1 MGNAELVH
9 HYLINALSIGW
20 ALYLG
25 TVTIWIVLQRRHP
38 LPTVLW
44 ILVLALLPYV
54 GYLVYYFFG
63 PQRLKR
69 RRIRRLRTRLLIGSQ
84 TERAFLREQ
93 EHQIPAPVAGM
104 AALGRSTCDIPLSSA
119 TDVRLLVGG
128 AQTYDTFL
136 EAMAAARHHIHVEFY
151 IFDPDRIGTAVRD
164 LLVEK
169 ARQGVTV
176 RLLVDALGSDGLGRR
191 FLAPLREAGG
201 QIGFF
206 HNVRIGR
213 RWRPVTNYR
222 NHRKILICDGKIG
235 FTGGLN
241 ITDDEDERT
250 RPDAYHDVHLRIE
263 GGAVRWL
270 QMVFL
275 EDWAYTTGQRTD
287 DQELDALLPEMP
299 PSQHHVQILTSGP
312 DDPRQAIHRTQV
324 AAIHQATERV
334 WLTTAYFVPSE
345 PALMSLTTAARKGL
359 DVRLLVPRRSD
370 SLVVTAAS
378 RSYFDELLEAG
389 VKIWEYED
397 RMLHSKTLLVD
408 DTYSFI
414 GTANFDNRS
423 FELNF
428 EVMALV
434 YGETMARHLG
444 RQFELDLRHAARV
457 PKGQQASFARR
468 LFDAFARL
476 FSPLL

>member
-1 MGNAELVH
+1 MANAELQH
-9 HYLINALSIGW
+9 HLVNAWSVGW
-20 ALYLG
+20 ALYIG
-25 TVTIWIVLQRRHP
+25 TVTVWIVLQRRPP
-38 LPTVLW
+38 LSTVLW

-54 GYLVYYFFG
+54 GYIVYYFLG

-69 RRIRRLRTRLLIGSQ
+69 RRIKRLRSRLLIASQ
-84 TERAFLREQ
+84 TERALLREH
-93 EHQIPAPVAGM
+93 EHQIPPTVARM
-104 AALGRSTCDIPLSSA
+104 AALGRTACDIPLSSA

-128 AQTYDTFL
+128 AQTYDAFV
-136 EAMAAARHHIHVEFY
+136 EAICAAREHIHVEFY
-151 IFDPDRIGTAVRD
+151 IFDPDRIGTAIRD
-164 LLVEK
+164 LLAEK
-169 ARQGVTV
+169 ARQGVAV
-176 RLLVDALGSDGLGRR
+176 RLLVDALGSDRLGRR
-191 FLAPLREAGG
+191 FLAPLREAGA
-201 QIGFF
+201 QVGFF

-222 NHRKILICDGKIG
+222 NHRKILICDGKLG

-241 ITDDEDERT
+241 VTDDEDERT

-275 EDWAYTTGQRTD
+275 EDWAYATKQRTD
-287 DQELDALLPEMP
+287 DRELDALLPEMP
-299 PSQHHVQILTSGP
+299 PGEHHVQILTSGP
-312 DDPRQAIHRTQV
+312 DDPRQAIHRMQV
-324 AAIHQATERV
+324 AAIHAATERV

-345 PALMSLTTAARKGL
+345 PALMSLTSAAQKGV

-389 VKIWEYED
+389 VKVWEYQD

-434 YGETMARHLG
+434 YGETMARQLG
-444 RQFELDLRHAARV
+444 RQFELDLRQAARV
-457 PKGQQASFARR
+457 AKDRETPFPRR
-468 LFDAFARL
+468 LFDSFARL
-476 FSPLL
+476 FSPML